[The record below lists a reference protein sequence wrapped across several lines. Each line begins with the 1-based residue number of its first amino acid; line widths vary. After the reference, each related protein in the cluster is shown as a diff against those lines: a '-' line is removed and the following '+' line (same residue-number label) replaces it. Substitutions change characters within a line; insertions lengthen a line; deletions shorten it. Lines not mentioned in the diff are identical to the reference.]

1 MNAKRLYAI
10 YAQAVEDYGRD
21 AIVSQM
27 MKQALMEDE
36 VATTK
41 NNGIRMTD
49 YVANTKDAIARPAM
63 GCVYY
68 NNGEIVATDAHA
80 LMVLCNQTYPANL
93 EQALINKAGENLRD
107 KDPDA
112 KYVRYHAVFPKM
124 ERMEEFAPDWEAI
137 AEGLKSAKVE
147 IKAGRGNPPI
157 LLTEGV
163 YMTAREAERLL
174 HIHKVARGVC
184 YKDKEGA
191 GKLAVLMQGDNFKFL
206 AMPCCPPERKEN

>member
-10 YAQAVEDYGRD
+10 YAQAVKDYGRD

-41 NNGIRMTD
+41 YNGIRMTD
-49 YVANTKDAIARPAM
+49 YVLSKKDAVIRPVM

-68 NNGEIVATDAHA
+68 NNGEIAATDTHA

-93 EQALINKAGENLRD
+93 EQALIDRDGENLRD

-112 KYVRYHAVFPKM
+112 KYPRYSEVFPNM
-124 ERMEEFAPDWEAI
+124 ELIEEFTPDWEAL
-137 AEGLKSAKVE
+137 AERLKSAKVE
-147 IKAGRGNPPI
+147 IKAGQGNPPI
-157 LLTEGV
+157 LFTEGV
-163 YMTAREAERLL
+163 YMTAREVERFL
-174 HIHKVARGVC
+174 HIHKVAGGVC
-184 YKDKEGA
+184 YKDKEKA
-191 GKLAVLMQGDNFKFL
+191 GRRAVLMQGDNFKFL
-206 AMPCCPPERKEN
+206 AMPCRMPERKEN